1 MTPPL
6 DSPRTDTAPDAFG
19 GFAAVTRTRFAD
31 QAYATLF
38 HKIVTG
44 EIPEGRALPSES
56 ELCALLGISR
66 PVVRTAL
73 ERLRAEELIE
83 SHRGAGSFVKVR
95 SPPALSSAYVAEKQ
109 RLMLANLEFRSV
121 IEPQAAFFAAQRRGD
136 EDVQAIEAAV
146 QEYETVT
153 LRDGKLG
160 EHLDFSFHHAV
171 AAATH
176 NRRFV
181 EAIRTVEYDIDH
193 AVNLVRYLARFDHLE
208 RSRSV
213 HADHS
218 RVLREIRARKPERAM
233 AAMRAHLENARI
245 RMVQSKPKP
254 T

>member
-1 MTPPL
+1 MTSPL
-6 DSPRTDTAPDAFG
+6 DRLRMDTAPDAQG
-19 GFAAVTRTRFAD
+19 GFATVTRTRFAD

-44 EIPEGRALPSES
+44 EILEGEALPSET
-56 ELCALLGISR
+56 ELSRLLGISR

-83 SHRGAGSFVKVR
+83 SCRGVGSFVKVR
-95 SPPALSSAYVAEKQ
+95 SLSASSSAYFAERQ
-109 RLMLANLEFRSV
+109 RVMLANLEFRSV
-121 IEPQAAFFAAQRRGD
+121 IEPQAAFLAAQRRGD
-136 EDVQAIEAAV
+136 EDLQAIEAAV

-153 LRDGKLG
+153 MRDGKFG
-160 EHLDFSFHHAV
+160 EHLDFRFHHSV

-181 EAIRTVEYDIDH
+181 DAIRTVEYDIDH

-213 HADHS
+213 HSDHS

-245 RMVQSKPKP
+245 RMVQSEPIL

>member
-1 MTPPL
+1 VTAAAIE
-6 DSPRTDTAPDAFG
+6 TAPDAPG
-19 GFAAVTRTRFAD
+19 GFATVTRTRFAD

-44 EIPEGRALPSES
+44 EIVEGGALPSEN
-56 ELCALLGISR
+56 ELCSLLGISR

-83 SHRGAGSFVKVR
+83 SRRGAGSFVKARQPV
-95 SPPALSSAYVAEKQ
+95 AISSGYVAERQ
-109 RLMLANLEFRSV
+109 LQMLENLEFRTV
-121 IEPQAAFFAAQRRGD
+121 IEPQAAFFAARRRT
-136 EDVQAIEAAV
+136 EDDLRAIEAAI
-146 QEYETVT
+146 QEYEVVT
-153 LRDGKLG
+153 LRDGKVG

-171 AAATH
+171 AAAAG

-181 EAIRTVEYDIDH
+181 DAIRMVEYDIDH

-233 AAMRAHLENARI
+233 AAMRAHLKNARI
-245 RMVQSKPKP
+245 RMLRNKPKA